1 MLIHYKQIVQGSPFN
16 QIWVSIFGSFGHLAI
31 STFLPPL
38 PVKMPSEISARYFR
52 RHTRPFSR
60 IPGSG
65 LKFKRVRK

>member
-1 MLIHYKQIVQGSPFN
+1 MLIHYKQIAQGSPFN
-16 QIWVSIFGSFGHLAI
+16 QIWVSILGSLGHLAV

-52 RHTRPFSR
+52 RHTRPFSH
-60 IPGSG
+60 IFGKG